1 MQLMSEMCKTLVLS
15 LLMTFVISVQKM
27 RAVSVQGA
35 KFIQICGLVLLF
47 PLPGKTASHL
57 ATMKAKMMVTHSG
70 SESAKQEAQ

>member
-1 MQLMSEMCKTLVLS
+1 MQNSGSQS
-15 LLMTFVISVQKM
+15 LDDLCDFCTKS

-35 KFIQICGLVLLF
+35 KFIQLCGLVLLF

-57 ATMKAKMMVTHSG
+57 ATMKAEMMVTHSG